1 MGYPFG
7 YMEVRIVSTENL
19 LAEARRVAGMS
30 QDELARR
37 AHTSRPTLSAYEHG
51 RKSPTL
57 ETTARL
63 LAEAGFELT
72 IQPHVTFTDQVTT
85 RGRTVA
91 VPTALRRLPL
101 DRALATVALPVHLNW
116 SDPRR
121 RFDLRDRSQRAR
133 VYEIVLRE
141 GTPEDIL
148 TYLDG
153 ALLIDLWDDLVI
165 PRDIRTAWASLINE
179 TRVAAA

>member
-1 MGYPFG
+1 
-7 YMEVRIVSTENL
+7 MEVMAMANL
-19 LAEARRVAGMS
+19 LAEARRAAGMS

-72 IQPHVTFTDQVTT
+72 VQPVVTFVDQVTT
-85 RGRTVA
+85 RGRTVT
-91 VPTALRRLPL
+91 VPTTLRRLPL
-101 DRALATVALPVHLNW
+101 DRAFATVVLPVHLNW
-116 SDPRR
+116 SDPGQ
-121 RFDLRDRSQRAR
+121 RFDLRDRAQRAW

-141 GTPEDIL
+141 GIPEDIL
-148 TYLDG
+148 AYIDG

-165 PRDIRTAWASLINE
+165 PRDIRAAWTPLIKD
-179 TRVAAA
+179 TRMAAA